1 MYPTCCIGGA
11 LGGGG
16 GAEAYKLHLSKSQ
29 FRKSAQTHITTLPTN
44 FSSTGELKHR
54 KNIKN
59 PTFDTQPCTEMTTPF
74 WQRTLKYGNSMESV
88 HIR

>member
-1 MYPTCCIGGA
+1 MSLTMPYENVSVFLEPKNPHQSESNMYPTCCIGGA

-44 FSSTGELKHR
+44 FSSTGELK
-54 KNIKN
+54 
-59 PTFDTQPCTEMTTPF
+59 
-74 WQRTLKYGNSMESV
+74 TLK
-88 HIR
+88 IQ